1 MKKHVIASLL
11 ILALVLALIPAAA
24 LAEDTTQT
32 EYAREMTVDG
42 KDCLVGFGSYDESG
56 LNDSCF
62 VFQGDA
68 IWGPGGDVRETD
80 TGTYKYFTDV
90 QIAAATVVPSE
101 GGMILNREL
110 LSKIQVN
117 RVWLE
122 HLSGDNDVIALAP
135 GGARELTTGISNPV
149 HIYALP
155 GSSEKSEFVLLKAS
169 VTVNEE
175 TFTVAV
181 EGCREKIVYREYTP
195 ENLAGLNAALEK
207 IAAEIAEIKD
217 APNVG
222 QRTNFRVSLDSQYTY
237 EGKILVPDGW
247 TQKDSCFVEICGNGA
262 TVKGGFDLNGGLI
275 NTINDIHFVA
285 ATEGTGKALYNGGAE
300 GIIGC
305 SFTGYDIACDSSTKQ
320 ALCEFQSCTFQ
331 NNNIGIRLDYQS
343 VDGKVSR
350 SVCSG
355 SKFLQNGTAVQ
366 IKSTNN
372 ILTPFYLRYSGC
384 SFIGSTTD
392 FDISCPGHFYFYAN
406 YYGSGTSESDCSY
419 RVPKIR
425 YSDEN
430 PAIAYTN
437 PRSDKPVGAAGAR
450 LVLDAALP
458 VSILNSEASNL
469 PIYDGS
475 LSGEKINI
483 LDDSE
488 KLMGSWSFGS

>member
-24 LAEDTTQT
+24 LAEDTTQP
-32 EYAREMTVDG
+32 EYAHAMTVDG

-90 QIAAATVVPSE
+90 QIAAATVVSSE
-101 GGMILNREL
+101 EGMILNREL

-122 HLSGDNDVIALAP
+122 HLSGDENVIALAP
-135 GGARELTTGISNPV
+135 SGARELTTGISNPV

-169 VTVNEE
+169 VTVSGE

-181 EGCREKIVYREYTP
+181 EGCREKIVNEEYTP
-195 ENLAGLNAALEK
+195 KNLDELNATLEE
-207 IAAEIAEIKD
+207 IAAEIKA
-217 APNVG
+217 APTVG
-222 QRTNFRVSLDSQYTY
+222 QRTNFRVSLDSKSTY
-237 EGKILVPDGW
+237 EGEILVPADW

-285 ATEGTGKALYNGGAE
+285 ATNGTGKALYNGGAE

-305 SFTGYDIACDSSTKQ
+305 SFTGYDIACDSSTNQ

-331 NNNIGIRLDYQS
+331 NNNIGILLDYQS

-355 SKFLQNGTAVQ
+355 SKFLKNGTAVQ

-419 RVPKIR
+419 RIPAIR
-425 YSDEN
+425 YSDADA
-430 PAIAYTN
+430 AIVYTN
-437 PRSDKPVGAAGAR
+437 PRSDKPVGAAGAK

-475 LSGEKINI
+475 LSRERINI

-488 KLMGSWSFGS
+488 ELMGSWSFGS

>member
-32 EYAREMTVDG
+32 EYARAMTVDG

-90 QIAAATVVPSE
+90 QIAAATVVSSE

-110 LSKIQVN
+110 LGKIQVN

-135 GGARELTTGISNPV
+135 SGARELTTGISNPV

-155 GSSEKSEFVLLKAS
+155 GSSGKSEFVLLKAS

-181 EGCREKIVYREYTP
+181 EGCREKIVYEKYTP
-195 ENLAGLNAALEK
+195 KNLDELNATLEK
-207 IAAEIAEIKD
+207 IAAEIKA
-217 APNVG
+217 APTVG
-222 QRTNFRVSLDSQYTY
+222 QRTNFRVSLDGESTY
-237 EGKILVPDGW
+237 VGRILVPAGW

-285 ATEGTGKALYNGGAE
+285 ATNGTGKALYNGGAE

-305 SFTGYDIACDSSTKQ
+305 SFTGYDIACDSSTNQ

-331 NNNIGIRLDYQS
+331 NNKIGILLDYLP
-343 VDGKVSR
+343 VTGKMSR

-366 IKSTNN
+366 IKSTNSVF
-372 ILTPFYLRYSGC
+372 IPFYLRYSGC

-419 RVPKIR
+419 RVPVIR
-425 YSDEN
+425 YSDADA
-430 PAIAYTN
+430 AIAYTN

-475 LSGEKINI
+475 LSGERINI

-488 KLMGSWSFGS
+488 ELMGSWSFGS